1 MDAATIQDYPQNET
15 FGEILAS
22 LREIRAMNKELS
34 IERQKELDRLSKE
47 NEKRQKEL
55 KEQMQ
60 ETDKLIQETAMMQKE
75 TDRMQKETDK
85 LIQETAR
92 RQKETDK
99 QIDKVSQQMGFLGN
113 SFGELAEHLVAPNIV
128 KKFQNLGFKV
138 EKCSKNIEIYKPD
151 LSKIITEIDLFL
163 ENGDIAIVVEVKAK
177 LREKHLEEFINKM
190 EKIREYADRKQ
201 DKRKFIGA
209 IAAAIMDKDQ
219 MKKILGEGIYVIE
232 QTGETMK
239 IVAPEGFKPRE
250 F

>member
-15 FGEILAS
+15 FGEVLAS

-34 IERQKELDRLSKE
+34 IERQKEAD
-47 NEKRQKEL
+47 
-55 KEQMQ
+55 
-60 ETDKLIQETAMMQKE
+60 
-75 TDRMQKETDK
+75 
-85 LIQETAR
+85 R
-92 RQKETDK
+92 RQKEADK
-99 QIDKVSQQMGFLGN
+99 RRKEIDEQIDRVSRQMGLLSN
-113 SFGELAEHLVAPNIV
+113 SFGELTEHLVAPNIV
-128 KKFQNLGFKV
+128 KKFQDLGFKV

-163 ENGDIAIVVEVKAK
+163 ENGEIAIVVEVKSK

-209 IAAAIMDKDQ
+209 IAAAIMEKEQ
-219 MKKILGEGIYVIE
+219 VKKILDEGIYVIE

-239 IVAPEGFKPRE
+239 IVAPEGFEPKE